1 MKMATTKTI
10 VQTQQA
16 PAAIGPYSQA
26 VGFGG
31 MFFLSGQI
39 PMDPATGALVEG
51 GIEAQTR
58 RVMENLRAVLGGAGL
73 DFSHV
78 LRATIYL
85 KNMSDFAAV
94 NGVYGEYFDENP
106 PARATIEVSRLPK
119 DALVEID
126 MIAAAPAL

>member
-1 MKMATTKTI
+1 MATTKTI

>member
-1 MKMATTKTI
+1 MAMTKTI
-10 VQTQQA
+10 VQTPNA

-39 PMDPATGALVEG
+39 ALDPTTGVMLEG
-51 GIEAQTR
+51 GVEAQTR
-58 RVMENLRAVLGGAGL
+58 RVMENLRAVLAGAGL

-85 KNMSDFAAV
+85 KNMTDFQVV
-94 NGVYGEYFDENP
+94 NSVYGEYFDENP

-119 DALVEID
+119 DAVVEID
-126 MIAAAPAL
+126 MIAASPVS